1 MLRYN
6 NTFGKH
12 DVGAFFG
19 YEQYRAETTGFS
31 AEKKGL
37 IDWSITDITSGAE
50 MNSIGGSAKSVNA
63 IISYFGRVNYAYAG
77 KYLLEASFRS
87 DASSKFAPGHRNS
100 FFPSGSVAWRISEE
114 PFFESLKN
122 AVNSLKIPKWSDTI
136 IYSESC
142 TFMGKSHDLQLWF
155 GCLFLKSALDS

>member
-1 MLRYN
+1 M
-6 NTFGKH
+6 
-12 DVGAFFG
+12 
-19 YEQYRAETTGFS
+19 
-31 AEKKGL
+31 

-114 PFFESLKN
+114 PFLN
-122 AVNSLKIPKWSDTI
+122 
-136 IYSESC
+136 
-142 TFMGKSHDLQLWF
+142 H
-155 GCLFLKSALDS
+155 